1 MKGAINL
8 PDFSDLHILIVGDVM
23 LDRYISGEVKR
34 ISPEAPVPIVEQRH
48 FENRAG
54 GAANVALNILALG
67 AKATLLT
74 VTGADEAERLLGDVL
89 NTGDRLKLEFVK
101 CPDRKT
107 TVKTRVMAGYQHLL
121 RVDNEDKHDISA
133 VQEQI
138 ILDKFTEILNAGYIN
153 GVVLQDYN
161 KGMLT
166 KAVIE
171 AMIAKC
177 NEKSV
182 PTFVDPKE
190 KNFFA
195 YKGCTVFKP
204 NKKEVTQSI
213 GVTPDLNIT
222 DKLLRERLSHA
233 ITLITLG
240 HQGMYIHDGTQG
252 KIYPTSER
260 IISDVCG
267 AGDSV
272 ISVVSLC
279 YLKKT
284 DTDTL
289 AIIANATGG
298 QVCESPGV
306 VPVNYEKLRLELM
319 KIV

>member
-34 ISPEAPVPIVEQRH
+34 ISPEAPVPIVEQKH

-54 GAANVALNILALG
+54 GAANVALNMLALG

-74 VTGADEAERLLGDVL
+74 VTGVDEAKQMLGDVL
-89 NTGDRLKLEFVK
+89 DLGDRLNLEFVQ
-101 CPDRKT
+101 CNDRKT

-121 RVDNEDKHDISA
+121 RVDNEDKHDISTA
-133 VQEQI
+133 QEQM
-138 ILDKFTEILNAGYIN
+138 ILDKFTLILNTGKIH
-153 GVVLQDYN
+153 GVILQDYN

-171 AMIAKC
+171 TIIKQC
-177 NEKSV
+177 NDKAI

-204 NKKEVTQSI
+204 NIKEVTQSI
-213 GVTPDLNIT
+213 GETPDLDVT
-222 DKLLRERLSHA
+222 DRLLRERLDHK

-240 HQGMYIHDGTQG
+240 HQGLYIHNGTQG
-252 KIYPTSER
+252 KAYPTSQR

-279 YLKKT
+279 YLKNT
-284 DTDTL
+284 PMDDL
-289 AIIANATGG
+289 AIIANVTGG

-306 VPVNYEKLRLELM
+306 VPVDYEKLRIELLRN
-319 KIV
+319 